1 MSNVK
6 CAASEILKSY
16 LDIRDWYR
24 DYNRAL
30 DFWEEL
36 LGVLDGRTKGAY
48 QSVQFVMD
56 SYDVIHFCFP
66 LYEAFKTASNDLN
79 DEAYRK
85 QLFQLLAARACLLYG
100 VPFGRPVLLLQPHYI
115 ETLRFVDVVQQSAS
129 IAAAQK
135 GLIRWAGPD
144 LELPAILEVLELLD
158 TTTPRTQLDPA
169 KMEALKR
176 LCRDFPDVAL
186 LLAGA
191 HKNGI
196 RTLGQLV
203 RHGAFVE
210 EPQWLPRQTFFGKC
224 AKDLEAKIAQRADLE
239 SKGELPP
246 ILGDYMAWLEILDEE
261 RSSAYSGRPNEND
274 AKALA
279 MVREANRQFEEEK
292 VLFLF
297 VSGTEEI
304 SYLTTE
310 YAEKLG
316 EADRASASFNHLL
329 VPMNYFYTYL
339 QFGSTVASPPNFS
352 DAPAKETLTAEAR
365 NALQDEKTTLGS
377 FSELDKTMSSVL
389 THCRAAEPKEELAC
403 IDTCPLRRDEKRP
416 QIRAALDQ
424 IARIRERTEDAR
436 VLEDRHPIL
445 RPYLDG
451 IDKGGKAEITQ
462 ILEHLQG
469 GDPWRALLQMRIQDL
484 KDDFS
489 GVVGGLHGDIIPF
502 LEKLSDTYAAT
513 FFYFPYRVKFQTQH
527 LRKIAARLTKCARKG
542 EISRIQS
549 VLKEFSLAAADP
561 KAKKEVDLVR
571 AVCLYAFSK
580 WQDIVAL
587 ANSYMG
593 GEDSDPGIA
602 HELRYM
608 RARARIEMYLSVP
621 RNRRD
626 PQLLIEGRKDC
637 KQGRESKPTDA
648 RFLTALGFTLLH
660 LHFEKAIPKDQRPT
674 LTDVQ
679 EAHERA
685 LKIEEE
691 ACAKEPGRDKD
702 LLWMSRNN
710 LADILVRQGAEFLD
724 RAEEQMAQ
732 IDVSREEWLA
742 PWIDTLGEIAFGKA
756 KASSTFEEQLA
767 FAKKAE
773 ILFSEALGKAYS
785 ENIKRDI
792 KRNLNRARNFL
803 RQLEKGRE

>member
-1 MSNVK
+1 MSNVG
-6 CAASEILKSY
+6 CAAPEILRSY
-16 LDIRDWYR
+16 LDIRDWYGK
-24 DYNRAL
+24 YNRAL

-48 QSVQFVMD
+48 QSVQFVID
-56 SYDVIHFCFP
+56 SHDVIHFCFP
-66 LYEAFKTASNDLN
+66 LYEAFKTRSNDLT
-79 DEAYRK
+79 DKGYREK
-85 QLFQLLAARACLLYG
+85 LFRLFVARACLLYG
-100 VPFGRPVLLLQPHYI
+100 VPFGRPVLMLQPHYE

-135 GLIRWAGPD
+135 DLIGWAGPELD
-144 LELPAILEVLELLD
+144 LPAILKVLEVLD
-158 TTTPRTQLDPA
+158 TTTPGTQLDPA
-169 KMEALKR
+169 KMDALKR

-191 HKNGI
+191 YKNGV
-196 RTLGQLV
+196 RMLRQLV
-203 RHGAFVE
+203 RDGAFME
-210 EPQWLPRQTFFGKC
+210 EPHWLPRQTFFGNC
-224 AKDLEAKIAQRADLE
+224 AKELEAKITQRADLE

-246 ILGDYMAWLEILDEE
+246 ILEDYIGWLEILDKKRKWGE
-261 RSSAYSGRPNEND
+261 GWPNESD
-274 AKALA
+274 AKVLA

-297 VSGTEEI
+297 VSGTPNV
-304 SYLTTE
+304 SLLCTK
-310 YAEKLG
+310 YAKEL
-316 EADRASASFNHLL
+316 EQADRASASFNHLL

-339 QFGSTVASPPNFS
+339 QFGSTVASPPDLSNVR
-352 DAPAKETLTAEAR
+352 ARETLAAEAR

-436 VLEDRHPIL
+436 ILEDRHPIL
-445 RPYLDG
+445 KPFLDG
-451 IDKGGKAEITQ
+451 IDKGSKPEVAE
-462 ILEHLQG
+462 ILEHLKG
-469 GDPWRALLQMRIQDL
+469 GDPWSALLQIHIQEL

-489 GVVGGLHGDIIPF
+489 GVVSGLHGDIIPF
-502 LEKLSDTYAAT
+502 LEKLSATYAAT
-513 FFYFPYRVKFQTQH
+513 FFYFPYRVKFQAPGLQ
-527 LRKIAARLTKCARKG
+527 KIAAQLTKRARKG
-542 EISRIQS
+542 ETSKIQS
-549 VLKEFSLAAADP
+549 TLKEFSIAAADP

-593 GEDSDPGIA
+593 GEDPDPGIA

-621 RNRRD
+621 RKRRE
-626 PQLLIEGRKDC
+626 PELLIQARDDC
-637 KQGRESKPTDA
+637 NDGLQYDPEDA
-648 RFLTALGFTLLH
+648 RYWIALGVVLRRFYDNTSVCKEKRRTLTAIQ
-660 LHFEKAIPKDQRPT
+660 KAY
-674 LTDVQ
+674 
-679 EAHERA
+679 ERA
-685 LKIEEE
+685 LKIEDRE
-691 ACAKEPGRDKD
+691 CRKDTGRDRD
-702 LLWMSRNN
+702 MLWMTRSN
-710 LADILVRQGAEFLD
+710 LADTLVLQGATFLD
-724 RAEEQMAQ
+724 QAEEHMAG
-732 IDVSREEWLA
+732 ITLSREQWIA

-773 ILFSEALGKAYS
+773 ILFSEALRKAS
-785 ENIKRDI
+785 TKNVKQDI
-792 KRNLNRARNFL
+792 GRNLNRAKRFL
-803 RQLEKGRE
+803 KRLEKGQK